1 VGGFASGGV
10 MAFRPAS
17 LTNRKSEFRF
27 VKSRL
32 NKAPLS
38 QHLHIHLLMVL
49 MAGVTSLH
57 RLNRDWREFAL
68 NPFSP

>member
-1 VGGFASGGV
+1 MASTSGG
-10 MAFRPAS
+10 

-27 VKSRL
+27 VKFTPG
-32 NKAPLS
+32 KVILS

-57 RLNRDWREFAL
+57 RLNRGWREFAL
-68 NPFSP
+68 NPAIP